1 MNDPL
6 CNLIKAWN
14 IKYYVEE
21 GPNRNYTVNLSYLS
35 YLMFIKFTNGYY
47 TFVN

>member
-1 MNDPL
+1 MIPYVTWSKLGTLSIN
-6 CNLIKAWN
+6 
-14 IKYYVEE
+14 VEE

-35 YLMFIKFTNGYY
+35 YFMFIKFTNGYY